1 MDFLFDIGGFALKV
15 MAIAMAFAIVMTLL
29 IAQIR
34 RKTSSPFGQMNVV
47 SLNSHF
53 KQMRNNIRK
62 ALMSKKDYKAAIKQ
76 EKKAKQ
82 PNTPAKRV
90 FVLDFEGDIAATAV
104 TDLREQ
110 VTALITIVNQEDEV
124 VIRLESAGGMVT
136 HYGLAASQLAR
147 LRDAGIPLTACVD
160 KVAASG
166 GYLMA
171 AVANQILA
179 APFAVVGSIG
189 VLAMIPNF
197 HRLLKKLD
205 VDFYEMTAGEYK
217 TTITPV
223 GEVTE
228 KGKAKFKEELEEV
241 HQLFKAYIHKYRGQ
255 IDLGKVAT
263 GEHWFGTNAIDL
275 ALVDR
280 LITSDDYLLGLSQ
293 TADIYRVDYQAP
305 KTVKEKVANM
315 FAEASDKVL
324 LRWFQRLVMG
334 RGFKA

>member
-1 MDFLFDIGGFALKV
+1 MDFLYDIGGFALKV
-15 MAIAMAFAIVMTLL
+15 LAIAVAFAIVMSLL

-34 RKTSSPFGQMNVV
+34 RKVSSPFGQLNVI
-47 SLNSHF
+47 SLNRHF
-53 KQMRNNIRK
+53 KHMRNNLRK
-62 ALMSKKDYKAAIKQ
+62 ALMPKKAYKAAVKE
-76 EKKAKQ
+76 EKKAK
-82 PNTPAKRV
+82 PPASAKRV

-104 TDLREQ
+104 SDLREQ
-110 VTALITIVNQEDEV
+110 VSALLTFAAKEDEV
-124 VIRLESAGGMVT
+124 VIRLDSSGGLVT

-147 LRDAGIPLTACVD
+147 LREAGIPLTACVD

-197 HRLLKKLD
+197 HRLFKKLNVD
-205 VDFYEMTAGEYK
+205 VFQMTAGEYK

-228 KGKAKFKEELEEV
+228 KGKAKFKEELEDV
-241 HQLFKAYIHKYRGQ
+241 HLLFKNYITRYRAQ
-255 IDLGKVAT
+255 VDIEKVAT
-263 GEHWFGTNAIDL
+263 GEHWFGTQAIDL

-280 LITSDDYLLGLSQ
+280 LITSDDYLLGMSE
-293 TADIYRVDYQAP
+293 TAEIYRVDYQAP
-305 KTVKEKVANM
+305 KSVKEKVANI
-315 FAEASDKVL
+315 FAEASDMVL

-334 RGFKA
+334 RGFRA